1 MTNAASNAVQRAVI
15 RIEMHWRAEFFHPF
29 QAEAPAGGEAD
40 LIDVGF
46 TDDVKKGGHG
56 GGGGGGFTAPLV
68 GHDGIVPMPVMMPM
82 PMPTPNPPF
91 SYPPPKGPVSAFA
104 LRIPFFCGRLIVM
117 LSPVPA
123 DWEVSVPD
131 SLMCQKAIVLL

>member
-1 MTNAASNAVQRAVI
+1 M
-15 RIEMHWRAEFFHPF
+15 
-29 QAEAPAGGEAD
+29 EAD

-68 GHDGIVPMPVMMPM
+68 GLDGLVPVPVPMPM
-82 PMPTPNPPF
+82 PMPSPNPPF
-91 SYPPPKGPVSAFA
+91 SYPPPKGPVSGFG
-104 LRIPFFCGRLIVM
+104 LSLPFCCGGLVVM

-123 DWEVSVPD
+123 DWEVSVPA
-131 SLMCQKAIVLL
+131 SVMCQKAIL